1 MALTFAQLTAPA
13 AIDDAADYNAALE
26 AARLAK
32 KQALY
37 ASLNS
42 VGVQGVYSWAT
53 GSVPSSLVEIY
64 AWSLFDYDLSQAYLA
79 LGALNST
86 AFSESGRGDAG
97 QDGLSVLS
105 REVYDNTRGAGL
117 FTVCRIKLTDSAG
130 NGPWTFQPNTVSFS
144 VGRGGKRFDGFDFA
158 GTGAAIVLPKSGTV
172 YVYCKAEAA
181 GSAYG
186 SLSVGAVNTF
196 ARGSLSGVTVTNDST
211 WLNFVGAVVGTDDE
225 SDESLR
231 DRNLHKWGE
240 LGTGSPASAYVSRC
254 KAADPTN
261 ITRVETFTNFDIFD
275 PGRIDIVIAG
285 PAGAVAPSVV
295 QAAQDAIAPLQIGG
309 SFIPETARA
318 VVTSAANRTINVTAT
333 VYVQAEY
340 DTAAFQAQVSADF
353 AAFAADHEIGGG
365 KLGIVSAE
373 RIAEVLQY
381 RAGLSAGIIYDVDA
395 ITPNTDTI
403 LAYNEVPLFDL
414 TGLTY
419 VRT

>member
-86 AFSESGRGDAG
+86 AFSESGRGDDG

-144 VGRGGKRFDGFDFA
+144 DV
-158 GTGAAIVLPKSGTV
+158 STV
-172 YVYCKAEAA
+172 ANTTYRYRVRASNAA
-181 GSAYG
+181 GS
-186 SLSVGAVNTF
+186 
-196 ARGSLSGVTVTNDST
+196 SGYSAIVELD
-211 WLNFVGAVVGTDDE
+211 TD
-225 SDESLR
+225 L
-231 DRNLHKWGE
+231 
-240 LGTGSPASAYVSRC
+240 PA
-254 KAADPTN
+254 
-261 ITRVETFTNFDIFD
+261 
-275 PGRIDIVIAG
+275 
-285 PAGAVAPSVV
+285 AP
-295 QAAQDAIAPLQIGG
+295 
-309 SFIPETARA
+309 
-318 VVTSAANRTINVTAT
+318 
-333 VYVQAEY
+333 
-340 DTAAFQAQVSADF
+340 
-353 AAFAADHEIGGG
+353 
-365 KLGIVSAE
+365 
-373 RIAEVLQY
+373 
-381 RAGLSAGIIYDVDA
+381 
-395 ITPNTDTI
+395 
-403 LAYNEVPLFDL
+403 
-414 TGLTY
+414 TGLTATT
-419 VRT
+419 VSATRIDLTWADASDNEESFRVERCAGIGCSDFVSKVNSTTCTEVSPVLVIKA